1 MVVVKELVALLQENK
16 MKSVSV
22 YDLSSMGDDKFVVLS
37 SSNKIADSKRVAD
50 IIAEKYNYTGK
61 IEGYNKGEWIV
72 FDFVGLT
79 LHIFLPKVRDKYN
92 LDKLYKPKKSFPCI
106 YKVLQSHYLF
116 DRFLNLPYTQID
128 IAALL
133 SQ

>member
-1 MVVVKELVALLQENK
+1 MVVVKELVGLLQENK

-37 SSNKIADSKRVAD
+37 SSNKIADSKKVAD
-50 IIAEKYNYTGK
+50 VIAEKYNYTGK

-92 LDKLYKPKKSFPCI
+92 LDKLYKPKKISI
-106 YKVLQSHYLF
+106 
-116 DRFLNLPYTQID
+116 
-128 IAALL
+128 
-133 SQ
+133 

>member
-1 MVVVKELVALLQENK
+1 
-16 MKSVSV
+16 
-22 YDLSSMGDDKFVVLS
+22 MGDDKFVVLS
-37 SSNKIADSKRVAD
+37 SSNKIADSKKVAD

-92 LDKLYKPKKSFPCI
+92 LDKLYKPKKISI
-106 YKVLQSHYLF
+106 
-116 DRFLNLPYTQID
+116 
-128 IAALL
+128 
-133 SQ
+133 